1 MNTGIAHARKPT
13 ASVVMRFVIWAI
25 FLIGGTIVGIMLDLR
40 DFHALFLNPWWHL
53 AMLPIGLLLMR
64 LVFSAST
71 TTGRAL
77 ARFGRDGDI
86 PRFETNR
93 LVTAGPYACMRHPM
107 HLGLLFMPLAF
118 ALVLGSPSFILII
131 APLEMLFML
140 GMIMLLEER
149 EAIAKF
155 GDAYRHY
162 QARVPAFNLRPSCL
176 KKLFHGDPV

>member
-1 MNTGIAHARKPT
+1 MSAGIAHAPRPT

-25 FLIGGTIVGIMLDLR
+25 FLIGGAAGGIMLDLR
-40 DFHALFLNPWWHL
+40 DFHALLFSPWWHL
-53 AMLPIGLLLMR
+53 VTLPLGLVLMR
-64 LVFSAST
+64 LVVSASA

-93 LVTAGPYACMRHPM
+93 LVTRGPYACMRHPM

-118 ALVLGSPSFILII
+118 ALLLGSPSFILII
-131 APLEMLFML
+131 TPLEMLVML
-140 GMIMLLEER
+140 GMIIGLEER

-162 QARVPAFNLRPSCL
+162 RARVPAFNLRPSCL
-176 KKLFHGDPV
+176 KTLFHNDS